1 MSLNLDWLLY
11 ALIFAAFL
19 DEYWPEGKRA
29 MAFHIVSATML
40 LMALLDMP
48 YSYYTLLRIVVTI
61 SAGVHCWFVLTRE
74 DAGKISNRLHVAVF
88 SAIGILFNPIIP
100 IYLDREVWQI
110 IDVAVAVLFVF
121 AAVFVYRKSYD

>member
-11 ALIFAAFL
+11 ALMFAAFL
-19 DEYWPEGKRA
+19 DECWPEGRRA
-29 MAFHIVSATML
+29 MAFHIVSAAML
-40 LMALLDMP
+40 LVALLDMP
-48 YSYYTLLRIVVTI
+48 YGYYTLLRIMVTI

-74 DAGKISNRLHVAVF
+74 DAGNILNRLQAAIF
-88 SAIGILFNPIIP
+88 FAIGILFNPVIP

-121 AAVFVYRKSYD
+121 AAVFVYRKPSD